1 MDLTSAKGQWRGGLA
16 VAAVLLVTTALGAA
30 RPAFAGYASVVV
42 DAATGEVLN
51 EVNADQENYPA
62 SLTKMMTLYLTFD
75 ALQKGRLKWDQHLPV
90 SSVASGKMPT
100 KLGLET
106 GDSVSVHDCVL
117 GMIVLSANDAATVAG
132 EALGGSEAG
141 FARLMTAKAHE
152 LGMTSTT
159 FKNAAGLP
167 DEEQVTTARDL
178 VKLAMAL
185 YQDFPD
191 QYPLF
196 STREFSF
203 RGRQING
210 HNHLM
215 YRYAGMDGLK
225 TGFTAASGFN
235 LASSAVRDHHR
246 LFAVVMGGQSGFARD
261 NLMATLLDNAF
272 AHQPTD
278 PILVAQAAGQGKS
291 MGRRLLAA
299 LSPIGRA
306 EAATLDAAPPH
317 LAPPPRLAAAPHER
331 RGQVVPAVQTARWT
345 VQIGAYGREGQAE
358 QATRE
363 ALHLAT
369 LHGKQPEILKP
380 SKGEKVY
387 RARVAGFGSEQQARE
402 ACKSLKKSGHA
413 CSVVPPAKFSLRLAA
428 SR

>member
-1 MDLTSAKGQWRGGLA
+1 MDLTSATRRWRGGTA
-16 VAAVLLVTTALGAA
+16 IAAVLLVTTALGAA
-30 RPAFAGYASVVV
+30 HPAFAGYASVVV

-75 ALQKGRLKWDQHLPV
+75 ALQKGRLKWDQRLPV
-90 SSVASGKMPT
+90 SSVAAEKMPT
-100 KLGLET
+100 KLGLEP

-185 YQDFPD
+185 YQDFPG

-196 STREFSF
+196 ATREFSF

-215 YRYAGMDGLK
+215 YRYPGMDGLK

-278 PILVAQAAGQGKS
+278 PILVAEAAGHS
-291 MGRRLLAA
+291 RSSAARELLAA
-299 LSPIGRA
+299 LSPVGRA
-306 EAATLDAAPPH
+306 EAATLDAAPARSARH
-317 LAPPPRLAAAPHER
+317 QR
-331 RGQVVPAVQTARWT
+331 RGQIVPAVQTARWT

-363 ALHLAT
+363 ALHLAS
-369 LHGKQPEILKP
+369 LHGRQPEILKP
-380 SKGEKVY
+380 GKGEKVY
-387 RARVAGFGSEQQARE
+387 RARLAGFGSEQQARE
-402 ACKSLKKSGHA
+402 ACKSLQKSGHA
-413 CSVVPPAKFSLRLAA
+413 CAVVPPAKFSVKLAA
-428 SR
+428 AR

>member
-1 MDLTSAKGQWRGGLA
+1 MTSAIGSWRGGL
-16 VAAVLLVTTALGAA
+16 VIAAILLITAFSST

-42 DAATGEVLN
+42 DAGTGEVLN

-62 SLTKMMTLYLTFD
+62 SLTKMMTLYLTFE
-75 ALQKGRLKWDQHLPV
+75 ALQNGRLKWDQHLTV
-90 SSVASGKMPT
+90 SSWAAEKMPT
-100 KLGLET
+100 KLGVAA
-106 GDSVSVHDCVL
+106 GDTISVRDCVL

-132 EALGGSEAG
+132 EALGGSETA

-167 DEEQVTTARDL
+167 DEDQVTTARDL

-185 YQDFPD
+185 YQDFPN
-191 QYPLF
+191 QYALF

-203 RGRQING
+203 RGRQIVG

-235 LASSAVRDHHR
+235 LASSAVRNNHR

-278 PILVAQAAGQGKS
+278 PILVAQAAGQS
-291 MGRRLLAA
+291 
-299 LSPIGRA
+299 
-306 EAATLDAAPPH
+306 
-317 LAPPPRLAAAPHER
+317 
-331 RGQVVPAVQTARWT
+331 RG
-345 VQIGAYGREGQAE
+345 
-358 QATRE
+358 
-363 ALHLAT
+363 
-369 LHGKQPEILKP
+369 
-380 SKGEKVY
+380 
-387 RARVAGFGSEQQARE
+387 
-402 ACKSLKKSGHA
+402 
-413 CSVVPPAKFSLRLAA
+413 
-428 SR
+428 